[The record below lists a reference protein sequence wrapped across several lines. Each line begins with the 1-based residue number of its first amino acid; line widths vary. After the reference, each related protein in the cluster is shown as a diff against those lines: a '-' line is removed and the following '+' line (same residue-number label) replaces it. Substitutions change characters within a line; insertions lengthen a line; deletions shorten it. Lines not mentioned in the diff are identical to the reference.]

1 MAQMKQFHD
10 PKLSIWQSAVDE
22 VVAKK
27 TAGAQTLGIGGTPVV
42 SGRPDAG
49 QFMIGDA
56 AAYCTAMDT
65 GAPLPESAGPAGP
78 AATEGLVQT
87 LGSCS
92 LSALKLAKTI
102 ITNQQQAQA
111 NLKAQFAKFG
121 ACNPG
126 YVEAAIKYAEY
137 FIAQGKKIPYRVY
150 QNLSDFVID
159 GKLPAQARVAV
170 VADWGTGEQ
179 PAKALLKQIA
189 DKQPDVVIHLG
200 DVYYSGT
207 DFEQQN
213 YFLNPWSQILN
224 LSSRPI
230 PTYAL
235 AGNHDMYCGGVPYY
249 KLIDTLGQPAS
260 YFCLRNDN
268 WQFVTM
274 DTGLHDSNPSA
285 AGAGATYLE
294 DTEVAWLTDK
304 VKNAGA
310 RRTILLSHH
319 QLFTAYESID
329 GQEVNMRLY
338 PQVSSI
344 VQDARLWLWGHE
356 HSFVV
361 YGPFMNL
368 KRGRCIGHGGF
379 PVSVSEAPTKPA
391 FPDVP
396 LITKN
401 AAGEPVT
408 LGTTG
413 ALLNHGYALI
423 TLNGPDASV
432 DYYQDSDPD
441 TPLYSEKLD

>member
-27 TAGAQTLGIGGTPVV
+27 TAGAQTLAVGGTPVV

-56 AAYCTAMDT
+56 AAYCSAVDT
-65 GAPLPESAGPAGP
+65 GVPVPEPAGP
-78 AATEGLVQT
+78 AVTEGLIET
-87 LGSCS
+87 LGACS
-92 LSALKLAKTI
+92 LSALKLAKAI
-102 ITNQQQAQA
+102 IANQQQEQA
-111 NLKAQFAKFG
+111 GLKAQFAKFG
-121 ACNPG
+121 GCNPG
-126 YVEAAIKYAEY
+126 YAEAAIKYAEY

-150 QNLSDFVID
+150 KNLSDFVID
-159 GKLPAQARVAV
+159 GKLPAKARVAV

-213 YFLNPWSQILN
+213 YFLNPWTQILN

-230 PTYAL
+230 PTYTL

-249 KLIDTLGQPAS
+249 KLVDTLGQPAS
-260 YFCLRNDN
+260 YFCLRNAD
-268 WQFVTM
+268 WQFVAM

-294 DTEVAWLTDK
+294 DTEVAWLKDK
-304 VKNAGA
+304 FQNAGA

-329 GQEVNMRLY
+329 GEDVNLRLY
-338 PQVSSI
+338 AQVSSI
-344 VQDARLWLWGHE
+344 LQDVRLWLWGHE

-368 KRGRCIGHGGF
+368 KRGRCVGHGGF
-379 PVSVSEAPTKPA
+379 PVSVAEAPTKPQ
-391 FPDVP
+391 FPGVP
-396 LITKN
+396 LITTN
-401 AAGEPVT
+401 ANGAPIK

-413 ALLNHGYALI
+413 ALFNHGYAVI
-423 TLNGPDASV
+423 TLDGTAASV

-441 TPLYSEKLD
+441 TPLYTENLD

>member
-27 TAGAQTLGIGGTPVV
+27 AAGTQTLAVGGAPVV

-56 AAYCTAMDT
+56 AAYCSAIDS
-65 GAPLPESAGPAGP
+65 GGPLPEPPGAAGPAV
-78 AATEGLVQT
+78 TEGLLQT

-92 LSALKLAKTI
+92 LSALKLAKAI
-102 ITNQQQAQA
+102 IANQQQAQA
-111 NLKAQFAKFG
+111 GLKAEFAKFG
-121 ACNPG
+121 GCNPG
-126 YVEAAIKYAEY
+126 YAEAAIKYAEY

-150 QNLSDFVID
+150 QHLSDFVID
-159 GKLPAQARVAV
+159 GKLPAKARVAV

-213 YFLNPWSQILN
+213 YFLNPWTQILN
-224 LSSRPI
+224 LSARPI
-230 PTYAL
+230 PTYTL

-260 YFCLRNDN
+260 YFCLRNDD
-268 WQFVTM
+268 WQFVAM

-285 AGAGATYLE
+285 AGTGATFLE

-304 VKNAGA
+304 IKNAGA

-319 QLFTAYESID
+319 QLFTAYEDID
-329 GQEVNMRLY
+329 GDEVNLRLY
-338 PQVSSI
+338 AQVSSI
-344 VQDARLWLWGHE
+344 LQGVPLWLWGHE

-379 PVSVSEAPTKPA
+379 PVSITEAPTKPA
-391 FPDVP
+391 FPNVP
-396 LITKN
+396 LITTDANGQSIK
-401 AAGEPVT
+401 

-423 TLNGPDASV
+423 TLDGAAARV

-441 TPLYSEKLD
+441 TPQFTENLD